1 MELIT
6 PAAGLIFWQ
15 LVFFLLLFFI
25 LRRFA
30 WGPILTSL
38 NDREKSIEDALELA
52 QRTRAEMTQL
62 KADNDRAKVEA
73 IAERDAI
80 LKQAK
85 ATAEQMIAKA
95 KAEAAEE
102 GRHEIEKAR
111 RSFQDEQQAA
121 VAKIKSDTAKLAV
134 EIAEKVLRRELS
146 DRSAQ
151 EKLVDNWMSEA
162 KMN

>member
-1 MELIT
+1 MDLIT
-6 PAAGLIFWQ
+6 PAVGLIFWQ
-15 LVFFLLLFFI
+15 LVFFLLLFVL

-30 WGPILTSL
+30 WGPILSSL
-38 NDREKSIEDALELA
+38 NEREKSIEDALEMA
-52 QRTRAEMTQL
+52 QRTQAEMAQL
-62 KADNDRAKVEA
+62 KNDNARAKAEA

-95 KAEAAEE
+95 KGEAAEE
-102 GRHEIEKAR
+102 GRAEIEKAR
-111 RSFQDEQQAA
+111 RAFQDEQQAA

-134 EIAEKVLRRELS
+134 EIAEKVLRRELT
-146 DRSAQ
+146 DQSAQ
-151 EKLVDNWMSEA
+151 EQLVDNWMSEA